1 MNHASGE
8 GAEVFRRYS
17 NGCGSGEHED
27 SDQPCDCISRTRG
40 HEWSLDRGRNASVGA
55 IHMLMHQPRF
65 GRGDSIMLR
74 SDVLGLSRS
83 LGMVVAVIDGVK
95 FLYLIH
101 S

>member
-1 MNHASGE
+1 
-8 GAEVFRRYS
+8 
-17 NGCGSGEHED
+17 
-27 SDQPCDCISRTRG
+27 
-40 HEWSLDRGRNASVGA
+40 
-55 IHMLMHQPRF
+55 MHQPRF